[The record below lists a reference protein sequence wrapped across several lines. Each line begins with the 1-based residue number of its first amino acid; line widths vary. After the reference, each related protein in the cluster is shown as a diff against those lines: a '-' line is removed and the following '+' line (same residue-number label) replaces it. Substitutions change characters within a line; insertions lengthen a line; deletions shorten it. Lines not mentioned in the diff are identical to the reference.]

1 MSRLRSVVLVVFAF
15 LLASAAYAQ
24 QASIVGT
31 AMDES
36 KAVLPGVN
44 VTATDQAAG
53 RTLTAVTNEKGQYLL
68 QNIPPGKYTVQAEL
82 SGFQTVM
89 FKDIELLVGQNA
101 TVPFTLKLASVTETL
116 TVIGETPLVDTT
128 SAQVAGNVD
137 RRQMEQLPLQG
148 RNWMELSKLV
158 KGVTANDVGNSIG
171 TGAMDD
177 LWQLNLDGQQ
187 ITIGRANDA
196 TLVLTDDYAST
207 RHARLFPQDGQWIV
221 EDLGSTNGTYLDRQ
235 KVTQPVAVPVGVP
248 IRLITSSADVIHSW
262 AMPAFWMKLDAVPG
276 RLNETSFT
284 IEKPGLTEDN
294 EIRLVG
300 HYIGQDGRKHN
311 LSDAWFKLRRHELL
325 SSK

>member
-1 MSRLRSVVLVVFAF
+1 VSRLRSVVLVVFAF
-15 LLASAAYAQ
+15 LFGSSAYAQ

-53 RTLTAVTNEKGQYLL
+53 RTLTAVTDAKGQYLL
-68 QNIPPGKYTVQAEL
+68 QNMPPGKYTVQAEL

-101 TVPFTLKLASVTETL
+101 TVAFTLKLASVTETL

-128 SAQVAGNVD
+128 SSQVAGNVD

-187 ITIGRANDA
+187 ITQKVAGSGFGQPKFSRESIAEFQIVTNMFDITQGRSAGMEIQAISKSGTNA
-196 TLVLTDDYAST
+196 LS
-207 RHARLFPQDGQWIV
+207 
-221 EDLGSTNGTYLDRQ
+221 GSTYGYFRSDSLN
-235 KVTQPVAVPVGVP
+235 
-248 IRLITSSADVIHSW
+248 SS
-262 AMPAFWMKLDAVPG
+262 PAQSSP
-276 RLNETSFT
+276 T
-284 IEKPGLTEDN
+284 P
-294 EIRLVG
+294 
-300 HYIGQDGRKHN
+300 
-311 LSDAWFKLRRHELL
+311 RRCRRRP
-325 SSK
+325 SASRTRTGSAAS